1 VNVNLSLN
9 RNSWWLKVAEY
20 GGLSCEDRTDICS
33 LTRRFLWGLIRAPF
47 WGLLAGAVIAAVL
60 AIVVGWPLIGVVA
73 YLLEGVSF
81 DWESLIPSAAVLV
94 GLSLGFAVCQAAEAG
109 GIKKVLRNA
118 TPQMVRA
125 AYRGW
130 KEKTCVLIEVSD

>member
-1 VNVNLSLN
+1 MDLKLK
-9 RNSWWLKVAEY
+9 RNSLVLRVAQY
-20 GGLSCEDRTDICS
+20 GGLHVGGRTDICS
-33 LTRRFLWGLIRAPF
+33 VIRRGLWGLVRAPF

-60 AIVVGWPLIGVVA
+60 AFVVGWPLIGLIA
-73 YLLEGVSF
+73 YVLEGCPF
-81 DWESLIPSAAVLV
+81 EWESLIPPVITVCGS
-94 GLSLGFAVCQAAEAG
+94 GFGFAVHQTEEAG